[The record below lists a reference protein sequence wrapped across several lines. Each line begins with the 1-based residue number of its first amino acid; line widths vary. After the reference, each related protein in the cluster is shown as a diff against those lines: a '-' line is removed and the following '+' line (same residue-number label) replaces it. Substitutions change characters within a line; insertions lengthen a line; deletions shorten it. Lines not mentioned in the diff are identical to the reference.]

1 MSKNRGIVL
10 VACIPVTVKIQ
21 EPDLTPEDFD
31 KLVESLRKSVVMRRK
46 ILKGGLIGVDIRE
59 KVKAPV
65 EVKMV
70 VGEVKR
76 GKIVQL
82 VSE

>member
-31 KLVESLRKSVVMRRK
+31 KLVESLRKSVVK
-46 ILKGGLIGVDIRE
+46 KDEFI
-59 KVKAPV
+59 
-65 EVKMV
+65 
-70 VGEVKR
+70 
-76 GKIVQL
+76 
-82 VSE
+82 